1 MKKWVSMLMS
11 VILIMAF
18 STTAFAAEKDTP
30 DLSGLFT
37 ESSNINITGIE
48 NDDLNTS
55 AWPGSGPAA
64 QVSSVSIEQIGWYS
78 GQGNGAWT

>member
-1 MKKWVSMLMS
+1 MMKKYFALLMATIML
-11 VILIMAF
+11 MAF

-48 NDDLNTS
+48 M
-55 AWPGSGPAA
+55 
-64 QVSSVSIEQIGWYS
+64 
-78 GQGNGAWT
+78 